1 MFDTIN
7 VDMMKND
14 VYALDFVLHLKTCH
28 AEMCMLAF
36 GPTAEHNL
44 TKDLTQSSL
53 NSKPIK
59 VKSSASPK
67 SSVRSGVAP
76 APFKSCATGSQS
88 AVNSVEY
95 KSRFRSSKSCTH
107 SQSRE

>member
-36 GPTAEHNL
+36 GLTAEH
-44 TKDLTQSSL
+44 
-53 NSKPIK
+53 KPHQGPD
-59 VKSSASPK
+59 PK
-67 SSVRSGVAP
+67 LLELKA
-76 APFKSCATGSQS
+76 
-88 AVNSVEY
+88 
-95 KSRFRSSKSCTH
+95 H
-107 SQSRE
+107 